1 VFLDHTQNSES
12 VTAVGGQLSIS
23 DNNIFT
29 FASPDQNKHTMAAAD
44 IDTEELLENFSDNN
58 FQDCFPDPCWEVDSV
73 NNDDV
78 SMNGLTEVKI
88 LICRSHFLCFFSLSH
103 FQPFFFFLFWSRF
116 FFITPPPPHLPMP
129 LHL

>member
-1 VFLDHTQNSES
+1 LLLLQNINIYAVFLDHTQNSES

-88 LICRSHFLCFFSLSH
+88 LICRSHFAFSLSPTSNL
-103 FQPFFFFLFWSRF
+103 FSFFFFGVASFL
-116 FFITPPPPHLPMP
+116 
-129 LHL
+129 